1 MSQMLIS
8 ITLSCDGE
16 RSLVAKLVTSH
27 CQEKLL
33 AFKHTLPVP
42 QTDTGSRGEYPKV
55 SERTLVKE
63 LGKMTP

>member
-1 MSQMLIS
+1 MS
-8 ITLSCDGE
+8 
-16 RSLVAKLVTSH
+16 RFR
-27 CQEKLL
+27 EKLL
-33 AFKHTLPVP
+33 ANNQLPVP

>member
-1 MSQMLIS
+1 MGREIKVPKFQM
-8 ITLSCDGE
+8 
-16 RSLVAKLVTSH
+16 SH

-33 AFKHTLPVP
+33 VRTILPVP
-42 QTDTGSRGEYPKV
+42 QTDTGSRGEDPKV

>member
-1 MSQMLIS
+1 MTGSEI
-8 ITLSCDGE
+8 I
-16 RSLVAKLVTSH
+16 VAKFLMSH

-33 AFKHTLPVP
+33 VENNCPYRKPTQVVEEV
-42 QTDTGSRGEYPKV
+42 SKV